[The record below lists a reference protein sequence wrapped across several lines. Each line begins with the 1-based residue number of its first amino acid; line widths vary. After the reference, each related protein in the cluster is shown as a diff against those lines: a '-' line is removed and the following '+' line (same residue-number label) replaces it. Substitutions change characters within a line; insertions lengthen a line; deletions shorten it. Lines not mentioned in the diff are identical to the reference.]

1 MCNMCADGVM
11 AGHFS
16 SATLTA
22 FKQVVASGK
31 DVYMLIALPT
41 AMGWTATCSK
51 RLAAGLARAP
61 L

>member
-1 MCNMCADGVM
+1 MCNMCANGVM

-41 AMGWTATCSK
+41 AMVGQQHAASAWP
-51 RLAAGLARAP
+51 LA
-61 L
+61 